1 MHDSDIFCVPFAQT
15 SASEPLYLS
24 PGENSARKIQA
35 GNADGWFVAHGGQ
48 ILKIGFKRSQRH
60 IVPALAQLRD

>member
-35 GNADGWFVAHGGQ
+35 GNATDGSSPMDV
-48 ILKIGFKRSQRH
+48 RS
-60 IVPALAQLRD
+60 